1 MAEEKKAILF
11 LDEADSL
18 IRDRSGASHNW
29 EVTQVNE
36 MLTQMENFKGIFIA
50 ATNFDGTLDTAS
62 RRRFALKVKFGYL
75 KPEGIEKLWQA
86 FFPSVEMPDAV
97 RNLRML
103 TPGDFNAAYGTLRFY
118 DKSEL
123 TAEIILDALKSE
135 IAYKDGREGR
145 TMGL

>member
-1 MAEEKKAILF
+1 MKYYSTNHQAPTATLH
-11 LDEADSL
+11 EAVVKGL
-18 IRDRSGASHNW
+18 AGDRGLY
-29 EVTQVNE
+29 
-36 MLTQMENFKGIFIA
+36 M
-50 ATNFDGTLDTAS
+50 
-62 RRRFALKVKFGYL
+62 
-75 KPEGIEKLWQA
+75 PERIEKLWQA

-97 RNLRML
+97 RSLRML

-123 TAEIILDALKSE
+123 TADIILDALKSE